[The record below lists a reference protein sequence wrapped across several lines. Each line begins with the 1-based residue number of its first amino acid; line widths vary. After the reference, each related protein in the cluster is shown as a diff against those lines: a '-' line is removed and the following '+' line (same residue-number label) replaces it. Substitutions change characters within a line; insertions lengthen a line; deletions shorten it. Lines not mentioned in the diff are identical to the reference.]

1 MEADVVHK
9 MKCGGCEK
17 NYVGQ
22 TSQWLKNRI
31 AGHRADIRSEEPK
44 CMLGI
49 HAKEEGHRIDWETI
63 EILKKEKQLTK
74 RCFLEMTEIQKESN
88 TINRRTDI
96 KDLSSIYFNL
106 LK

>member
-63 EILKKEKQLTK
+63 EILKKEMLLGDDRDTEGEYHDKQK
-74 RCFLEMTEIQKESN
+74 
-88 TINRRTDI
+88 NRHQGFEQHV
-96 KDLSSIYFNL
+96 S
-106 LK
+106 